1 MMEKIMELR
10 IFDLP
15 TPKDDTIIIERR
27 WCELNTKFR
36 NGDTL
41 DEVEINWMDSA
52 NSWLTTTR
60 N

>member
-1 MMEKIMELR
+1 MEEIMELR

-15 TPKDDTIIIERR
+15 TPNDDTNIIERR

-36 NGDTL
+36 NGDEL

-52 NSWLTTTR
+52 NNWLTTTR